1 MYDILF
7 KDSWVEFMYLDSLNK
22 EQLEAVKT
30 TEGPLLV
37 LAGAGSGKTKVL
49 TTRVAYLIDELGIS
63 PDSILAIT
71 FTNKAAKEMKERVI
85 KMLGPIGYQ
94 IQISTFHSFGLTIL
108 KDHYDKLG
116 YDKNFTILDS
126 DDSLTVVKKILKDMD
141 KDPKQY
147 SPKAIRNRI
156 SSAKNELMEP
166 EELSKFS
173 NNEIDELVVNVYKK
187 YKNKLRTNNSLDFDD
202 LLMLPITLFRS
213 NPDILKNYQDKFKY
227 VLIDEYQDTNEAQ
240 YLLTKMISARYKNIC
255 VVGDNDQ
262 SIYSF
267 RGSNYKNILNFEKD
281 YKDAKVIMLE
291 RNYRS
296 TKQILDV
303 ANDVIKKNTL
313 RKDKNLWTD
322 ADGGEKVIYHRAENE
337 KDEAFFVKCQIEE
350 LRKTAPL
357 SEIAVLYRTNAQSRN
372 MEEALLKDNIPYKV
386 VGSMYFYKRKEIKD
400 LLSYLNVIYNSNDD
414 ISLLRVINVPKRG
427 IGAKTLENLNIKSNL
442 MGQTLY
448 DAIDSGKELEFKK
461 IIEDI
466 KSVRDNMSLTE
477 LVTYVLEKSGMKA
490 ELENENTLE
499 AEVRLENLE
508 EFKSIT
514 KNFEED
520 RGIVSLEE
528 FLMELSLVADI
539 EEHKNNTDVVT
550 LMTVHSAKGL
560 EFDNVFVIGLEEGIF
575 PHANSIDDFN
585 QLEEERRLCYVAIT
599 RARKKLWL
607 VNAKRRTIFGM
618 DSMNPASRFLKEI
631 DNNLLISDE
640 KEDTF
645 VPKIIKKNMIDVNA
659 DYNIGD
665 KVVHDTFGHG
675 IVVSVD
681 KSILTIAFPH
691 PVGIK
696 KLMKGHKSIKKI

>member
-1 MYDILF
+1 
-7 KDSWVEFMYLDSLNK
+7 
-22 EQLEAVKT
+22 
-30 TEGPLLV
+30 
-37 LAGAGSGKTKVL
+37 
-49 TTRVAYLIDELGIS
+49 
-63 PDSILAIT
+63 
-71 FTNKAAKEMKERVI
+71 
-85 KMLGPIGYQ
+85 
-94 IQISTFHSFGLTIL
+94 
-108 KDHYDKLG
+108 
-116 YDKNFTILDS
+116 
-126 DDSLTVVKKILKDMD
+126 
-141 KDPKQY
+141 
-147 SPKAIRNRI
+147 
-156 SSAKNELMEP
+156 
-166 EELSKFS
+166 
-173 NNEIDELVVNVYKK
+173 
-187 YKNKLRTNNSLDFDD
+187 
-202 LLMLPITLFRS
+202 
-213 NPDILKNYQDKFKY
+213 
-227 VLIDEYQDTNEAQ
+227 
-240 YLLTKMISARYKNIC
+240 
-255 VVGDNDQ
+255 
-262 SIYSF
+262 
-267 RGSNYKNILNFEKD
+267 
-281 YKDAKVIMLE
+281 
-291 RNYRS
+291 
-296 TKQILDV
+296 
-303 ANDVIKKNTL
+303 
-313 RKDKNLWTD
+313 
-322 ADGGEKVIYHRAENE
+322 
-337 KDEAFFVKCQIEE
+337 
-350 LRKTAPL
+350 
-357 SEIAVLYRTNAQSRN
+357 
-372 MEEALLKDNIPYKV
+372 MEEALLKDNISYKV

-427 IGAKTLENLNIKSNL
+427 IGTKTLQNLYEKSNL
-442 MGQTLY
+442 LNQTLY
-448 DAIDSGKELEFKK
+448 DSIDSGKELEFKK

-466 KSVRDNMSLTE
+466 KSVKDNMSLTE

-618 DSMNPASRFLKEI
+618 DSMNPVSRFLKEI
-631 DNNLLISDE
+631 DNELLISDE

-665 KVVHDTFGHG
+665 KVIHDTFGHG

-691 PVGIK
+691 PIGIK

>member
-1 MYDILF
+1 
-7 KDSWVEFMYLDSLNK
+7 MYLDSLNK
-22 EQLEAVKT
+22 EQIEAVKT

-108 KDHYDKLG
+108 KEHYDKLG

-240 YLLTKMISARYKNIC
+240 YLLTKMISAKYKNIC

-303 ANDVIKKNTL
+303 ANDIIKKNTL

-322 ADGGEKVIYHRAENE
+322 ADGGEKVFYHRSENE
-337 KDEAFFVKCQIEE
+337 RDEAFFVKCQIDE
-350 LRKTAPL
+350 LRKTVPL

-372 MEEALLKDNIPYKV
+372 MEEALLRDNIPYKV
-386 VGSMYFYKRKEIKD
+386 IGSMYFYKRKEIKD

-414 ISLLRVINVPKRG
+414 VSLLRVINVPKRG
-427 IGAKTLENLNIKSNL
+427 IGAKTLENLSTKSNL
-442 MGQTLY
+442 LNQTLY
-448 DAIDSGKELEFKK
+448 DTIDSGKELEFKK

-466 KSVRDNMSLTE
+466 KSVKDNMSLTE
-477 LVTYVLEKSGMKA
+477 LVTYVLEKSGMKD
-490 ELENENTLE
+490 ELENEKTLE
-499 AEVRLENLE
+499 AEVRIENLE

-514 KNFEED
+514 KNFEEE

-550 LMTVHSAKGL
+550 LMTVHSSKGL

-585 QLEEERRLCYVAIT
+585 QVEEERRLCYVAIT

-618 DSMNPASRFLKEI
+618 DSMNPVSRFLKEI
-631 DNNLLISDE
+631 DNSLLISDE

-659 DYNIGD
+659 DYNVGD

-691 PVGIK
+691 PTGIK
-696 KLMKGHKSIKKI
+696 KLMKGHKSIKKV

>member
-1 MYDILF
+1 
-7 KDSWVEFMYLDSLNK
+7 MYLDSLNK

-85 KMLGPIGYQ
+85 RMLGPIGYQ

-108 KDHYDKLG
+108 KEHYDKLG
-116 YDKNFTILDS
+116 YEKNFTILDS
-126 DDSLTVVKKILKDMD
+126 DDSLTVVKKILKDMN

-173 NNEIDELVVNVYKK
+173 NNEIDELVVNVYRK
-187 YKNKLRTNNSLDFDD
+187 YKDKLKTNNSLDFDD

-303 ANDVIKKNTL
+303 ANNVIKKNTL

-372 MEEALLKDNIPYKV
+372 MEEALLKDNISYKV

-427 IGAKTLENLNIKSNL
+427 IGTKTLQNLYEKSNL
-442 MGQTLY
+442 LNQTLY
-448 DAIDSGKELEFKK
+448 DSIDSGKELEFKK

-466 KSVRDNMSLTE
+466 KSVKDNMSLTE

-618 DSMNPASRFLKEI
+618 DSMNPVSRFLKEI
-631 DNNLLISDE
+631 DNELLISDE

-665 KVVHDTFGHG
+665 KVIHDTFGHG

-691 PVGIK
+691 PIGIK

>member
-1 MYDILF
+1 ML
-7 KDSWVEFMYLDSLNK
+7 ENLNK

-49 TTRVAYLIDELGIS
+49 TTRVAYLIDELGIT
-63 PDSILAIT
+63 PESILAIT
-71 FTNKAAKEMKERVI
+71 FTNKAAKEMKDRI
-85 KMLGPIGYQ
+85 FKMLGTVAYQ

-108 KDHYDKLG
+108 KEHYEKLG

-126 DDSLTVVKKILKDMD
+126 DDSSTVVKKILKDMD
-141 KDPKQY
+141 KDPKKY
-147 SPKAIRNRI
+147 SYKAIRNKI

-166 EELSKFS
+166 EDLEKFS
-173 NNEIDELVVNVYKK
+173 TNEMDELVVNVYKK
-187 YKNKLRTNNSLDFDD
+187 YKEKLKTNNSVDFDD
-202 LLMLPITLFRS
+202 LLMLPITLFRKY
-213 NPDILKNYQDKFKY
+213 PEVLKFYQDRFKY
-227 VLIDEYQDTNEAQ
+227 ILIDEYQDTNEAQ
-240 YLLTKMISARYKNIC
+240 YLLTKMISAKYKNIC

-281 YKDAKVIMLE
+281 YNNAKVIMLE

-303 ANDVIKKNTL
+303 ANCIIKKNTL

-322 ADGGEKVIYHRAENE
+322 NETGEKVKYHRAENE
-337 KDEAFFVKCQIEE
+337 KDEAFYVKCQIEE
-350 LRKTAPL
+350 LKKTEKL

-372 MEEALLKDNIPYKV
+372 MEEALLKENIPYKV
-386 VGSMYFYKRKEIKD
+386 IGSMYFYKRKEIKD

-427 IGAKTLENLNIKSNL
+427 IGAKTIENLSIQADLLNQSIYS
-442 MGQTLY
+442 TIE
-448 DAIDSGKELEFKK
+448 AGKELEFKK

-466 KSVRDNMSLTE
+466 KANKDNMSLTE
-477 LVTYVLEKSGMKA
+477 LVDYVLDKSGMRK
-490 ELENENTLE
+490 EFEDENTLDS
-499 AEVRLENLE
+499 EVRLENLE

-514 KNFEED
+514 KNFEEE
-520 RGIVSLEE
+520 RGIVSLED
-528 FLMELSLVADI
+528 FLMEISLVADV
-539 EEHKNNTDVVT
+539 EEHKNNTEVVT
-550 LMTVHSAKGL
+550 LMTIHSAKGL

-575 PHANSIDDFN
+575 PHTNCLNDFN
-585 QLEEERRLCYVAIT
+585 EVEEERRLCYVSIT

-607 VNAKRRTIFGM
+607 INAKRRTIYGM
-618 DSMNPASRFLKEI
+618 DSMNPPSRFIKEI
-631 DNNLLISDE
+631 DNELLESDA
-640 KEDTF
+640 KEENIM
-645 VPKIIKKNMIDVNA
+645 PKIVKKNMIDTNA
-659 DYNIGD
+659 DYNMGD
-665 KVVHDTFGHG
+665 KIKHDTFGLGVIVG
-675 IVVSVD
+675 ID

-691 PVGIK
+691 PIGIK